1 MFLLLSVF
9 LNHFFVYKRELARP
23 SCRSVC
29 GGQNPVVK
37 EKSAVV
43 QDDSAAKLQKLAEE
57 KRFRQK
63 EAMAQRG
70 GSEAFLR
77 WLRSDAVKK
86 A

>member
-1 MFLLLSVF
+1 M
-9 LNHFFVYKRELARP
+9 
-23 SCRSVC
+23 
-29 GGQNPVVK
+29 VK

>member
-1 MFLLLSVF
+1 LF
-9 LNHFFVYKRELARP
+9 LNHFFLYKRKLAGP
-23 SCRSVC
+23 FCRSGN
-29 GGQNPVVK
+29 GGKNTLVK
-37 EKSAVV
+37 DKNTAE
-43 QDDSAAKLQKLAEE
+43 QEDSAAKLKKLAEE

-86 A
+86 ANA

>member
-1 MFLLLSVF
+1 MSLL
-9 LNHFFVYKRELARP
+9 
-23 SCRSVC
+23 
-29 GGQNPVVK
+29 K
-37 EKSAVV
+37 EEKAANEEN
-43 QDDSAAKLQKLAEE
+43 SAAKLQKLAEE

-77 WLRSDAVKK
+77 WLQTDGGKK